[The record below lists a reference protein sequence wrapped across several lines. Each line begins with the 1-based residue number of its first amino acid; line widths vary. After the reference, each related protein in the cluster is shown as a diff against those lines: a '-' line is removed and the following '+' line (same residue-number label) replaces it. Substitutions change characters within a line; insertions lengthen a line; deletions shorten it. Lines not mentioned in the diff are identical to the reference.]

1 MLSLDWAAGSLADLF
16 STNNCLAVNITAAKQ
31 VRLKADL
38 IDPVSAVH
46 RAPTAE
52 CESAPKWDPGLIE
65 DQPVDLV
72 RELGRQPGSRSAPIR
87 THQER
92 ISSCDINALE
102 SSELGSHFGASSQSF
117 QKESLQSSRGDA
129 TSNRLG
135 TGMIRV
141 AIVPC
146 LKMRN
151 SRMALDAPGDR
162 WSNNR
167 FPSEKND

>member
-1 MLSLDWAAGSLADLF
+1 LARPRANVRNRLAACIGRAAARGDARKSEAVTVQPGGGFLLRLEAGVREGGFSTGIGPQRDILRHRCYQRDWAAGSLADLF

-87 THQER
+87 TPPRTNFLVRHQ
-92 ISSCDINALE
+92 
-102 SSELGSHFGASSQSF
+102 
-117 QKESLQSSRGDA
+117 
-129 TSNRLG
+129 
-135 TGMIRV
+135 RV
-141 AIVPC
+141 GVI
-146 LKMRN
+146 
-151 SRMALDAPGDR
+151 
-162 WSNNR
+162 
-167 FPSEKND
+167 